1 MVTVVVQPSGTVG
14 AVVCEPAPPG
24 PDGGFVTVAVAVAV
38 LVPGQYVVVYVV
50 VTVVKPVGQISM

>member
-1 MVTVVVQPSGTVG
+1 M
-14 AVVCEPAPPG
+14 VCEPAPPG

>member
-1 MVTVVVQPSGTVG
+1 VVVQPSGTVG
-14 AVVCEPAPPG
+14 AGVCDPEPPG
-24 PDGGFVTVAVAVAV
+24 PAGGFVTVAVAVAV